1 MPKGKKHTPEQ
12 IVAILR
18 RLETGE
24 TAEAV
29 CRSVNISEATLYRWK
44 QQYGALELSEVKELK
59 ALREENARLRRVVA
73 DQVLNIQV
81 LKEVNAKNG
90 EPVAEA
96 PRSPRRGRGGLVF
109 PASGVPLPWAGPLV
123 VRVPAAAAHGAAGA
137 DGIGDCGARA
147 AIRAMATGGS
157 TPWSS
162 GRATAALGARCSVS
176 GGRRD
181 CG

>member
-18 RLETGE
+18 RLESGE

-29 CRSVNISEATLYRWK
+29 CPSVNISEATLYRWK

-81 LKEVNAKNG
+81 LKEVNAKK
-90 EPVAEA
+90 
-96 PRSPRRGRGGLVF
+96 
-109 PASGVPLPWAGPLV
+109 W
-123 VRVPAAAAHGAAGA
+123 
-137 DGIGDCGARA
+137 
-147 AIRAMATGGS
+147 
-157 TPWSS
+157 
-162 GRATAALGARCSVS
+162 
-176 GGRRD
+176 
-181 CG
+181 

>member
-29 CRSVNISEATLYRWK
+29 CRSMNISEATLYRWK

-81 LKEVNAKNG
+81 LKEVNAKK
-90 EPVAEA
+90 
-96 PRSPRRGRGGLVF
+96 
-109 PASGVPLPWAGPLV
+109 W
-123 VRVPAAAAHGAAGA
+123 
-137 DGIGDCGARA
+137 
-147 AIRAMATGGS
+147 
-157 TPWSS
+157 
-162 GRATAALGARCSVS
+162 
-176 GGRRD
+176 
-181 CG
+181 

>member
-18 RLETGE
+18 RLESGE

-29 CRSVNISEATLYRWK
+29 CRSVNNSEATLYRWK

-81 LKEVNAKNG
+81 LKEVNAKK
-90 EPVAEA
+90 
-96 PRSPRRGRGGLVF
+96 
-109 PASGVPLPWAGPLV
+109 W
-123 VRVPAAAAHGAAGA
+123 
-137 DGIGDCGARA
+137 
-147 AIRAMATGGS
+147 
-157 TPWSS
+157 
-162 GRATAALGARCSVS
+162 
-176 GGRRD
+176 
-181 CG
+181 